1 MNPHALGV
9 LEFARAVDVVA
20 QRATTEPGAAYVRAL
35 SPHRDRESLD
45 REHARIAAVRALRA
59 SDGGWGP
66 EPVPTIDRGFS
77 LLRIGGASWS
87 VSDARAIAILLG
99 SATRTRART
108 RDPRRP
114 SVATAILAPI
124 LDRIT
129 TVPELERA
137 IARVVGDDGEVR
149 DEASPQLRALR
160 REWRGAERDLV
171 RALERQMAQLDPQA
185 QVADASVTVRN
196 GRYVIPVRRG
206 AHVALGGI
214 VHDSSATGAT
224 VFVEPPAAIA
234 AANRIRELEA
244 AIAAEIE
251 RLLLELTDLARPHAS
266 ALHATYEAL
275 TVLDALYAR
284 ARYAEE
290 FGCGSI
296 AFADAGAA
304 LEVIG
309 GRHPLLLA
317 QGVEVVAFDL
327 VLTGPERTLLV
338 SGPNTGGK
346 TVLLKAIGLF
356 HVMAQSGIPVPV
368 SDGTVLPLI
377 DDVFADVG
385 DEQSLQ
391 ASLSTF
397 SAHLKNLREILHAA
411 TPASL
416 VLIDELGSGTDPA
429 EGAALGASIL
439 EELTQRG
446 TRTLA
451 TTHLG
456 ALKDLAL
463 EVPGVVNAS
472 LQFDEALLAPTYR
485 LLKGLPGRSYGLSI
499 ARRLAL
505 PESVIARAMARVPE
519 QERLVTRLLADL
531 EAREQALASRER
543 ELARDVEHARERG
556 RRLAEREANVKAR
569 ERSVERESRQEAR
582 RHLLRARAEVERVVA
597 EVRAAA
603 TDGAME
609 RVRAARRALEEEAGA
624 HADALSRL
632 DVSEPGPTTHA
643 DTQDL
648 RPRDEAARVPAV
660 GDAVAVATLGGK
672 AGRVVSMRGESAVV
686 AVGAMKVTVPVRT
699 LQRIA
704 ARALEPQVRVSI
716 RTELPDPVVRTEIDV
731 RGQRP
736 GELDDAVYLA
746 IDAAVQ
752 ADLKSLRIIHG
763 KGTGALRDRVAEL
776 LKKDVRVATFRLGLW
791 NEGGAG
797 VTIAE
802 FA

>member
-1 MNPHALGV
+1 MNPHALSV
-9 LEFARAVDVVA
+9 LEFARAVEVVA
-20 QRATTEPGAAYVRAL
+20 QRATSEPGAAYIRAL
-35 SPHRDRESLD
+35 RPHTDRSVLE
-45 REHARIAAVRALRA
+45 REHARVAAVRALRA

-77 LLRIGGASWS
+77 LLRIGGAAWS
-87 VSDARAIAILLG
+87 AADARAVAVVLT
-99 SATRTRART
+99 SAARSLATT

-114 SVATAILAPI
+114 AVATAVLAPI

-129 TVPELERA
+129 PVPALERA
-137 IARVVGDDGEVR
+137 IARVIGEDGEVR
-149 DEASPQLRALR
+149 DDASPQLRALR

-171 RALERQMAQLDPQA
+171 RALERQMSQLDPHA

-234 AANRIRELEA
+234 AANRIRELEG
-244 AIAAEIE
+244 AIIAEID
-251 RLLLELTDLARPHAS
+251 RILLELTDLARPHEPT
-266 ALHATYEAL
+266 LVETHEAL
-275 TVLDALYAR
+275 TILDALAAR

-296 AFADAGAA
+296 AFTAATNA
-304 LEVIG
+304 LEVVS

-317 QGVEVVAFDL
+317 QGVDVVSFDL
-327 VLTGPERTLLV
+327 VLDGAERTMLV

-356 HVMAQSGIPVPV
+356 QVMAQSGIPVPV
-368 SDGTVLPLI
+368 GDGTVLPLI

-397 SAHLKNLREILHAA
+397 SAHLKNLREILYAA
-411 TPASL
+411 TPSSL

-439 EELTQRG
+439 EELTTRG

-472 LQFDEALLAPTYR
+472 LQFDEAALAPTYR

-505 PESVIARAMARVPE
+505 PESVIERAIARVPE
-519 QERLVTRLLADL
+519 QERLVTQLLSDL
-531 EAREQALASRER
+531 ESRER
-543 ELARDVEHARERG
+543 SLAAREAVLARDEDEVRDRSRRIADREQS
-556 RRLAEREANVKAR
+556 VKAR
-569 ERSVERESRQEAR
+569 ERSVEKESRQDAR
-582 RHLLRARAEVERVVA
+582 RHLLRARAEVERIVA

-603 TDGAME
+603 TIGADD
-609 RVRAARRALEEEAGA
+609 RVRAARRALEDQAGA
-624 HADALSRL
+624 HAEALTTLDAVVQRETPRRSQAEPVVEG
-632 DVSEPGPTTHA
+632 DV
-643 DTQDL
+643 
-648 RPRDEAARVPAV
+648 
-660 GDAVAVATLGGK
+660 VAVATLGGK
-672 AGRVVSMRGESAVV
+672 VGRVISVRGDAAVV
-686 AVGAMKVTVPVRT
+686 TVGAVKLTVP
-699 LQRIA
+699 L
-704 ARALEPQVRVSI
+704 RALERSTERALQPQVRVAI
-716 RTELPDPVVRTEIDV
+716 RPDVPDPVVRTEVDL

-736 GELDDAVYLA
+736 TELDDTLYLA

>member
-1 MNPHALGV
+1 MNPHALSV
-9 LEFARAVDVVA
+9 LEFARAVAVVA
-20 QRATTEPGAAYVRAL
+20 ARATSEPGASYIRAL
-35 SPHRDRESLD
+35 RPHTDRPLLD
-45 REHARIAAVRALRA
+45 REHSRVAAVRALRA

-77 LLRIGGASWS
+77 LLRIGGASWGAA
-87 VSDARAIAILLG
+87 DARAVAVLLA
-99 SATRTRART
+99 SAVRTLATT

-114 SVATAILAPI
+114 SVATAVLAPI
-124 LDRIT
+124 LDGIT
-129 TVPELERA
+129 PMPELARA
-137 IARVVGDDGEVR
+137 IARVIGDDGEVR
-149 DEASPQLRALR
+149 DDASPQLRALR

-171 RALERQMAQLDPQA
+171 RALERQMAQLDPHA

-234 AANRIRELEA
+234 AANRIRELEG
-244 AIAAEIE
+244 AIVAEID
-251 RLLLELTDLARPHAS
+251 RLLLELTDLARPHAA
-266 ALHATYEAL
+266 ALVATHEAL
-275 TVLDALYAR
+275 TILDALAAR

-290 FGCGSI
+290 FGCGAI
-296 AFADAGAA
+296 RFAAAGEA
-304 LEVIG
+304 LQVVS

-317 QGVEVVAFDL
+317 QGVDVVAFDL
-327 VLTGPERTLLV
+327 VLEGPERTMLV

-356 HVMAQSGIPVPV
+356 QVMAQSGIPVPV
-368 SDGTVLPLI
+368 GDGTVLPLI

-439 EELTQRG
+439 EELTHRG

-463 EVPGVVNAS
+463 EVTGVVNAS
-472 LQFDEALLAPTYR
+472 LQFDEVALAPTYR

-519 QERLVTRLLADL
+519 QERLVTRLLSDL
-531 EAREQALASRER
+531 EARERVLSER
-543 ELARDVEHARERG
+543 EALLAQDDAHLGERG
-556 RRLAEREANVKAR
+556 RRIADREQAVKAR
-569 ERSVERESRQEAR
+569 ERTLERESRQEAR
-582 RHLLRARAEVERVVA
+582 RHLLRARADVERIVA

-603 TDGAME
+603 ASGADE
-609 RVRAARRALEEEAGA
+609 RVRAARRALEQEAGA
-624 HADALSRL
+624 HADALAHLATPSWDESSAAPGAEVVGEG
-632 DVSEPGPTTHA
+632 DVVS
-643 DTQDL
+643 
-648 RPRDEAARVPAV
+648 
-660 GDAVAVATLGGK
+660 VATLGDK
-672 AGRVVSMRGESAVV
+672 VGRVLSLRGDAAVV
-686 AVGAMKVTVPVRT
+686 SVGALKLTVP
-699 LQRIA
+699 L
-704 ARALEPQVRVSI
+704 RALRRSTERALQPQVRVAL
-716 RTELPDPVVRTEIDV
+716 RADAPDPIVRTEVDL

-736 GELDDAVYLA
+736 TEVDDAVYLA

-752 ADLKSLRIIHG
+752 ADLKSLRLIHG

-776 LKKDVRVATFRLGLW
+776 LTKDVRVATFRLGLW

-797 VTIAE
+797 VTIVE